1 MVDEL
6 RDVDYNKE
14 ITEEK
19 IDLQGKYI
27 EDLKKNKDKIIREK
41 LSKID
46 DNQDII
52 DDKVKDRETLKT
64 QNEMLLQDIR

>member
-1 MVDEL
+1 MNMLVKNQLKDVVDEL

-27 EDLKKNKDKIIREK
+27 EPADTFKFRVE
-41 LSKID
+41 
-46 DNQDII
+46 
-52 DDKVKDRETLKT
+52 
-64 QNEMLLQDIR
+64 